1 MFNRKEFGLRIR
13 ELRMIQNLKQDEL
26 GEAIGLSKQAIS
38 AIETGYRST
47 SIEVLHSLSVF
58 FNVSSD
64 YLLGIEAT
72 NDK

>member
-13 ELRMIQNLKQDEL
+13 ELRVNQNLNQDEL
-26 GEAIGLSKQAIS
+26 GEAVGLSKQAIS

-47 SIEVLHSLSVF
+47 SIEVLYSLSVF

-64 YLLGIEAT
+64 CLLGLKTTA
-72 NDK
+72 DK